1 MAENNLKGLRVTILA
16 SDGFEEMELVA
27 PREALDEAGAET
39 ELLAPGTGTIYGMK
53 HHDKAEKVNIDV
65 RIEDATPADLQRR
78 CPAGGKQ
85 RSGICSRDR
94 PQRQTDGHYL
104 SCALVADVRRSR
116 KDSNANELPHH
127 PGRRPKRGRQMGR
140 PRGRPRSELGNQQ
153 AA

>member
-65 RIEDATPADLQRR
+65 RIEDATPADLPTRASRAWCAGSRVTTVNRR
-78 CPAGGKQ
+78 
-85 RSGICSRDR
+85 
-94 PQRQTDGHYL
+94 
-104 SCALVADVRRSR
+104 RRSSWFPAPNPAR
-116 KDSNANELPHH
+116 TAPCPWRGVVPIRFSRPTLRPHI
-127 PGRRPKRGRQMGR
+127 PGTCV
-140 PRGRPRSELGNQQ
+140 
-153 AA
+153 